1 MTTQQ
6 RLCVGLHRS
15 TVAATQTPFIFCY
28 TTIFIFTLVAT
39 AATAYH

>member
-1 MTTQQ
+1 M
-6 RLCVGLHRS
+6 LLNNCVGLHRS
-15 TVAATQTPFIFCY
+15 TVAATQTPFIVSY